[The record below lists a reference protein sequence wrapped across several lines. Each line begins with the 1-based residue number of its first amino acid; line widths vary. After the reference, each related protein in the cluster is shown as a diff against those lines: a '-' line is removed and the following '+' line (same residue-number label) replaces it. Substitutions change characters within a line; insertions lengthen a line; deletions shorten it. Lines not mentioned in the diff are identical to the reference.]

1 MKDLIFGLV
10 FIALGVTVWAMASAF
25 PVVPG
30 MHYGANLFPSIIA
43 AGMIIGGALLSFIS
57 LRKMHHAPAGEAAGN
72 GFRLPSLGLLVP
84 CLMVVAY
91 IYLSE
96 VIGAALTMLLIMLV
110 LLFQGGVRWLPA
122 LLISVASTA
131 VISLSFGH
139 LLKVPLPSGPFGF

>member
-10 FIALGVTVWAMASAF
+10 FIALGITVWVLASDF
-25 PVVPG
+25 PAVPG

-43 AGMIIGGALLSFIS
+43 TGMIVGGALLSTLT
-57 LRKMHHAPAGEAAGN
+57 LRKMRQASTNEGGGS
-72 GFRLPSLGLLVP
+72 GFALPSAGLLVP

-96 VIGAALTMLLIMLV
+96 VLGAALSMLLIMLV

-122 LLISVASTA
+122 LLISSISTA

-139 LLKVPLPSGPFGF
+139 MLKVPLPIGPFGF